1 MKYETELNEI
11 KKDLEAYMDLTTNEF
26 DCIVDRIY
34 ELMESQQY
42 MNDTEYDMLDECY
55 DLSQGAESYFQA
67 IADAEHQDELND
79 QRKYINA
86 TR

>member
-11 KKDLEAYMDLTTNEF
+11 KKDLEAYMDIAANEF
-26 DCIVDRIY
+26 DYLVERIE

-55 DLSQGAESYFQA
+55 ELSQGAESYFQSV
-67 IADAEHQDELND
+67 ADAEHQDERND